1 MDTLVRRKADSDV
14 VGIYVCPGYCVKIS
28 RVLIME
34 QNPLLLRSCEKMDYR
49 KTLNLPRTDFP
60 MKANL
65 PKKEPEIQRFWNEI
79 DIYGRVLEATR
90 GKPSFILHDG
100 PPYANGDLH
109 LGTALNKILKDVIV
123 RYKTMRGH
131 FCPYVPGWDCH
142 GQPIEY
148 NVERLLGEEKSKL
161 DIMEVRKRCREYALH
176 YVDRQSEQ
184 FQRLGVQGD
193 FDDPY
198 LTLKPSYEAVNIKVL
213 SQLMAR
219 GMLFRSRKPIH
230 WCPRCVTALAEA
242 ELEYKD
248 KVSPSIY
255 VKFPLLE
262 PLPGMQEP
270 AAIVIWTTTPWTL
283 PANVAIAL
291 HPDMEYALLQ
301 AGDDYLIVGE
311 PLLEKATADMGIDSY
326 RVEAKLKGGE
336 LSGMNARHPWRDRPT
351 IILTSEYV
359 TTEAG
364 TGAVHIAPGHGQED
378 YQVGLEYDLPM
389 PMPVDDLGRFTSEA
403 PEFEELF
410 VDDANPKIIDDLRG
424 KDLLLGVGDF
434 AHSYPHCWRCKGPVI
449 FRATPQW
456 FVGVDRPYDGAS
468 LRERS
473 LAAVDSVSWIPEWNS
488 RRMRGMLELRPDW
501 CISRQR
507 AWGVPIPAFRC
518 TECGDILMNEESLTR
533 VENLIAAEGSDAWFL
548 KQAEEILGEGFSCE
562 RCGGRNLQKENDI
575 LDVWFESGVS
585 HEAVLNQ
592 WEGLSWPSD
601 MYLEGSDQHR
611 GWFQTSM
618 LTAIGAKGAPPYRS
632 VLTHGFVVD
641 GEGRKMSKLLGNVIN
656 PMEMC
661 DKLGADILRL
671 WVAAA
676 DYTVDIP
683 ASDEIFDRLVEA
695 YRRIRNTL
703 RFLLGNLY
711 DFDPVKDASTPQS
724 MEELDL
730 WIMSR
735 LQGLVERCT
744 RAMDGYQLHVVYHA
758 LHNFC
763 AVDLSSLYLDIRKD
777 CLYTSAPA
785 STARRSAQTAVF
797 HILRTIVRLMAPVL
811 CHTSEEAW
819 RLIEGGVDQ
828 ISVQLQAWPEV
839 DAAWRNPDLEKTYE
853 NLLGVRDTVT
863 KALEEKRT
871 KKELG
876 TSLEAMVRLA
886 VPPSLADEFAAR
898 EDFLPTL
905 FIVSKVD
912 MEILEEEG
920 EVQVTVTK
928 APGDKCAR
936 CWNYRTSVG
945 QDASNPEICDRCLAV
960 IRMESGE

>member
-1 MDTLVRRKADSDV
+1 
-14 VGIYVCPGYCVKIS
+14 
-28 RVLIME
+28 
-34 QNPLLLRSCEKMDYR
+34 MDYR

-65 PKKEPEIQRFWNEI
+65 PEREPEMQRIWKKT
-79 DIYGRVLEATR
+79 DIYRRVLEATKD
-90 GKPSFILHDG
+90 KPPFILHDG

-109 LGTALNKILKDVIV
+109 LGTALNKVLKDIIIK
-123 RYKTMRGH
+123 YKTMRGH

-148 NVERLLGEEKSKL
+148 NVEKLLGEEKSKL
-161 DIMEVRKRCREYALH
+161 DVMEVRSRCREYALH

-193 FDDPY
+193 FEDPY
-198 LTLKPSYEAVNIKVL
+198 LTLRPAYEAVNIKVL
-213 SQLMAR
+213 SQLLEQ
-219 GMLFRSRKPIH
+219 GLIFRSRKPIH

-248 KVSPSIY
+248 KISPSIY

-262 PLPGMQEP
+262 PVPGTKEK
-270 AAIVIWTTTPWTL
+270 AAMVIWTTTPWTL

-291 HPDMEYALLQ
+291 HPGMEYVLLQ
-301 AGDDYLIVGE
+301 ADGENLIVGE
-311 PLLEKATADMGIDSY
+311 PLLEKAVEGMGIGEY
-326 RVEAKLKGGE
+326 AVKAKLQGGQ
-336 LSGMNARHPWRDRPT
+336 LQGFKTSHPWRDRPSV
-351 IILTSEYV
+351 IVTSEYV
-359 TTEAG
+359 TTEQG

-378 YQVGLEYDLPM
+378 HQVGLEYDLPM
-389 PMPVDDLGRFTSEA
+389 PMPVDDFGCFTSEA
-403 PEFEELF
+403 PEYEGLF
-410 VDDANPKIIDDLRG
+410 VDDANPKIIKDLKSKG
-424 KDLLLGVGDF
+424 LLLGVGDSP
-434 AHSYPHCWRCKGPVI
+434 HSYPHCWRCKGPVI

-468 LRERS
+468 LRDKS
-473 LAAVDSVSWIPEWNS
+473 LAAVEKVQWIPGWNS

-507 AWGVPIPAFRC
+507 AWGVPIPAFHC
-518 TECGDILMNEESLTR
+518 ADCGEVFMNAESMLKAEE
-533 VENLIAAEGSDAWFL
+533 LIAAEGSDAWFL
-548 KQAEEILGEGFSCE
+548 KQAGEILGDGFACE
-562 RCGGRNLQKENDI
+562 KCGCRDLRKEMDI
-575 LDVWFESGVS
+575 LDVWFESGIS
-585 HEAVLNQ
+585 HEVVLNQ
-592 WEGLSWPSD
+592 WEGLSWPCD

-618 LTAIGAKGAPPYRS
+618 LTAIGSRGTPPYRS

-641 GEGRKMSKLLGNVIN
+641 GEGRKMSKLQGNVIN
-656 PMEMC
+656 PMEIC

-683 ASDEIFDRLVEA
+683 ASQEIFDRLVEA

-703 RFLLGNLY
+703 RFLLGNLF
-711 DFDPVKDASTPQS
+711 DFDPVQDAVEPER
-724 MEELDL
+724 MEELDR

-744 RAMDGYQLHVVYHA
+744 LALEDYQLHVVYHA

-777 CLYTSAPA
+777 CLYTFAPA
-785 STARRSAQTAVF
+785 SAHRRSAQTAVY
-797 HILRTIVRLMAPVL
+797 HLLHTIIRLMAPVL

-819 RLIEGGVDQ
+819 HLMVGEGGD
-828 ISVQLQAWPEV
+828 SVQLQGWPLAE
-839 DAAWRNPDLEKTYE
+839 DGWKDPALEEAYE
-853 NLLGVRDTVT
+853 KLLGVRDVVT
-863 KALEEKRT
+863 KALEEKRSA
-871 KKELG
+871 KELG
-876 TSLEAMVRLA
+876 TSLEAAIQLV
-886 VPPSLADEFAAR
+886 VPPSVAGVLVAR
-898 EDFLPTL
+898 KDFLPSL
-905 FIVSKVD
+905 FIVSQV
-912 MEILEEEG
+912 EIATLEKEG
-920 EVQVTVTK
+920 EVRVVVGR
-928 APGDKCAR
+928 ALGEKCSR

-945 QDASNPEICDRCLAV
+945 QDAVHPEICDRCLPVVA
-960 IRMESGE
+960 EATDT